1 MNAREREREEE
12 RNKKLRFLFIC
23 SIHNK
28 KRELQYITWNEEEL
42 VGDGSVGE

>member
-1 MNAREREREEE
+1 MNAREKERERVE

-28 KRELQYITWNEEEL
+28 KRTTIHHMERGG